1 MKTILKTLTLF
12 LMGGA
17 VYYGIEILWRG
28 YSHESMFILGGI
40 CFVLVGLIN
49 EFLPWDMGIA
59 WQAFIGAF
67 IITVA
72 EFITGL
78 VVNVWLGW
86 NVWDYSEVPFN
97 VMGQICL
104 PFFFVWILLA
114 IVAIVADDYIRW
126 KLFDEDKPH
135 YTLG

>member
-17 VYYGIEILWRG
+17 AYYCVEILWRG

-49 EFLPWDMGIA
+49 EFLPRDMGIV
-59 WQAFIGAF
+59 WQSFIGAI

-86 NVWDYSEVPFN
+86 NVWDYSEEPFN

-104 PFFFVWILLA
+104 PFFFIWMLLS
-114 IVAIVADDYIRW
+114 IIAIVADDYIRW